1 MYQRLGKFDAV
12 LERYY
17 GQLFQAQMDK
27 NWEAVDKLQRIIA
40 GLEEREGQMEQNSEG
55 LRDYERAVR

>member
-27 NWEAVDKLQRIIA
+27 NWEAVDKLQNIIA
-40 GLEEREGQMEQNSEG
+40 GLEEREGPVEQDTPSLWN
-55 LRDYERAVR
+55 YERAVR